1 MTKHPSRL
9 TLERSSVDDLP
20 EAQAREVS
28 EHVRDCDECTR
39 CIAELTGARER
50 LLAAVPA
57 ERFTAQ
63 VAARRDRV
71 VRLRDRRLPRIAAGI
86 TALAAAA
93 ALLVLVRRPPS
104 GDGETPGIAL
114 KGGGASVYRS
124 RDGQVH
130 ALTSEDTI
138 RAGDALRV
146 TVTQAS
152 PTRVAAWFVDAH
164 GQVDRVFPDGVM
176 LVPAGESSM
185 PGSAVVDSPCVD
197 LDLIMLTNAPASIVD
212 LERRLHE
219 AADGGPSPNG
229 DVWVPPGAWRRHLR
243 CE

>member
-1 MTKHPSRL
+1 MIKHPSRL

-28 EHVRDCDECTR
+28 EHARDCDACAR
-39 CIAELTGARER
+39 YLAELTTGRER
-50 LLAAVPA
+50 LLARIPA

-93 ALLVLVRRPPS
+93 ALLVLFRRPPS
-104 GDGETPGIAL
+104 GDGETPGIGL

-124 RDGQVH
+124 RDGQVR
-130 ALTSEDTI
+130 ALTSDDTI

-146 TVTQAS
+146 TVTEAS

-176 LVPAGESSM
+176 PVPAGETSM
-185 PGSAVVDSPCVD
+185 PGSAVVESPCVD
-197 LDLIMLTNAPASIVD
+197 LELIVVTNAPASIAD
-212 LERRLHE
+212 LERQLHE
-219 AADGGPSPNG
+219 GADGGPRPNG
-229 DVWVPPGAWRRHLR
+229 DVGLPPGTSRRRLR